1 LIQINTTIEP
11 RVMLKQKKAETFE
24 THKMPYPENV
34 LVRRRSQ
41 IFTDDEPAKIEL
53 DPLDQN
59 GWFAKFIE
67 RLARIGRNIGIK
79 K

>member
-1 LIQINTTIEP
+1 
-11 RVMLKQKKAETFE
+11 
-24 THKMPYPENV
+24 MPYPENV

-53 DPLDQN
+53 DPLDQD
-59 GWFAKFIE
+59 GWLAKLIE